1 MNGQRSG
8 FEENGNNLFVDNYT
22 QEYSRDIEP
31 MEGGHGDQYYQW
43 LKEYI
48 RAYRALED
56 CPVLVEAGYENEASA
71 AAEPA
76 QRD

>member
-1 MNGQRSG
+1 MSGQRSG

-22 QEYSRDIEP
+22 REYSRDIEP

-48 RAYRALED
+48 RAYRALEE
-56 CPVLVEAGYENEASA
+56 CPVLVEPGYENEAA
-71 AAEPA
+71 AAVEPA
-76 QRD
+76 QQD